1 MEVKEVLIKDT
12 IGNKTV
18 TTFETIDGKY
28 HTLVKEKDVPV
39 HHYMFMCA
47 YDYQSLALI
56 GHEMCVRFFG
66 NR

>member
-1 MEVKEVLIKDT
+1 MDVKEVLKKDP
-12 IGNKTV
+12 IGNKEV
-18 TTFETIDGKY
+18 TTFETTDGKY

-39 HHYMFMCA
+39 HHYMFMCS
-47 YDYQSLALI
+47 YDFQSLADL